1 MSSIK
6 PDPNLLKKYPNA
18 ITLQQLEEKARF
30 LGTLAGLAV
39 GESLGAPYENK
50 KAGTFQPVKEIIG
63 GGLWE
68 AGEPTDDVELTLALL
83 RVVARG
89 KLDLDGV
96 AQNYLRWFNNKPK
109 DVGNLTRSAL
119 LNLRAGDPPS
129 QSGALAW
136 EDSGRKA
143 AGNGSVM
150 CCAPIGLL
158 HFKHLDNLAEDA
170 AAVSKITHY
179 DPRCVGG
186 CVAVATA
193 IALLVRGEHDEAIA
207 RAAAAGGAISDEVL
221 AVIERAVNK
230 KPSSSPSTARTWIRA
245 DRARD
250 RLLGARLGELVR
262 RGDPGGDR
270 ARRGHR
276 HQRLHRRGAPG
287 REVRQGPDPRSLAGQ
302 VPRAPRAAL
311 AGREPLQSGLVLEAR
326 TSRARRLRARFRPR
340 RSGSRAARSR

>member
-83 RVVARG
+83 RVVTRG

-207 RAAAAGGAISDEVL
+207 RAAAAGGAVSDEVL

-230 KPSSSPSTARTWIRA
+230 KPEQLTVDGEDMGYVLIALELAFSALASATSFEEGILAVIARGGDTDTNGCIA
-245 DRARD
+245 GA
-250 RLLGARLGELVR
+250 LLGAKFGRAQIPDRWQAKCRALPELLSLGENLYKV
-262 RGDPGGDR
+262 
-270 ARRGHR
+270 
-276 HQRLHRRGAPG
+276 
-287 REVRQGPDPRSLAGQ
+287 V
-302 VPRAPRAAL
+302 
-311 AGREPLQSGLVLEAR
+311 
-326 TSRARRLRARFRPR
+326 
-340 RSGSRAARSR
+340 